1 MPTITEEPI
10 VSLRSYH
17 GEMPKPIYSMTA
29 NERKAY
35 YEAAAIKTREYL
47 FSIGQSLV
55 YRKNGRMIA
64 ESADG
69 SIEVLS

>member
-1 MPTITEEPI
+1 MPSITEEPI

-29 NERKAY
+29 GERKAY

-47 FSIGQSLV
+47 FSIGQPLV
-55 YRKNGRMIA
+55 YKKDSQIVA
-64 ESADG
+64 EYADG
-69 SIEVLS
+69 SIKVLL